1 MSLLSWVGILSI
13 EKKMLKVAIK
23 YCGGCNPGY
32 DRVALAGY
40 IKNSLHGRVKFVSLD
55 SEDVD
60 IVLAVE
66 GCKTC
71 CADLSAFE
79 GKPIHFISQLED
91 AGKFLQKL
99 LPE

>member
-1 MSLLSWVGILSI
+1 
-13 EKKMLKVAIK
+13 MLKVGIK

-32 DRVALAGY
+32 DRVALADF
-40 IKNSLHGRVKFVSLD
+40 IKNSLHGSVEFVSLD
-55 SEDVD
+55 SEVVD
-60 IVLAVE
+60 LILAVE

-79 GKPIHFISQLED
+79 GKQIYLIAQIED

-99 LPE
+99 LNQ

>member
-1 MSLLSWVGILSI
+1 
-13 EKKMLKVAIK
+13 MLKVGVK

-32 DRVALAGY
+32 DRVALADF
-40 IKNSLHGRVKFVSLD
+40 IKNSLHGRVEFVSLD
-55 SEDVD
+55 SEVVD
-60 IVLAVE
+60 LILAVE

-79 GKPIHFISQLED
+79 GKQIYFIAQIED

-99 LPE
+99 LNH

>member
-1 MSLLSWVGILSI
+1 
-13 EKKMLKVAIK
+13 MLKVGIK

-40 IKNSLHGRVKFVSLD
+40 IQKSLHGRVEFVPLD
-55 SEDVD
+55 SEGIDL
-60 IVLAVE
+60 VLAVE

-79 GKPIHFISQLED
+79 GTPIHFISQIED
-91 AGKFLQKL
+91 AGKFLQKFL
-99 LPE
+99 SQ